1 MRMMEV
7 AWDNIINTENTDED
21 TNLVVESE
29 DVIINA
35 DDIKVEQLLDRSKH
49 VKHLHNWISEIIL
62 H

>member
-29 DVIINA
+29 DVVINA
-35 DDIKVEQLLDRSKH
+35 DDVKVEQLLDRSKH
-49 VKHLHNWISEIIL
+49 VKHLHTRISEKM
-62 H
+62 

>member
-29 DVIINA
+29 DVVINA